1 MPYQQNGLA
10 FFMQGAHTIIENAIT
25 SPGFAAVLAGYGYD
39 AARLGE
45 GRSLWGIVDGL
56 AKKQV
61 ANYGGQYDATQ
72 SFEKAWATA
81 NAAYMKT
88 LKLSRVAFGGDAG
101 AVAALKPYGPRKL
114 TIAGWMD
121 QATTMYANLSS
132 DTRLSTGLVRFGY
145 NAAPKGHPLKTG
157 TG

>member
-1 MPYQQNGLA
+1 MWT
-10 FFMQGAHTIIENAIT
+10 GAALDT
-25 SPGFAAVLAGYGYD
+25 GYD
-39 AARLGE
+39 TARLEE
-45 GRSLWGIVDGL
+45 GRNLWNLVDGL

-61 ANYGGQYDATQ
+61 ADHGGQYEATQ
-72 SFEKAWATA
+72 VLEKAWATA

-145 NAAPKGHPLKTG
+145 NAAQKGHPLRTG